1 MAKIRRKE
9 AWRWGSRS
17 RRIGIFAV
25 SPLLCVLSVSLYSLF
40 LYSPLCNLS
49 VCSVLRNEEFIEMI
63 DSFLKW
69 WRMGLLI
76 KNGSGGMGSARQY
89 GGKDAGA
96 VAEPAGSRRPCV
108 LFYSFQFQRLCFF
121 FLFCPFIFFNLLK
134 RSPVLLY
141 LSD

>member
-49 VCSVLRNEEFIEMI
+49 VCSALRNEEFIEMI
-63 DSFLKW
+63 DSLLKW

-89 GGKDAGA
+89 GGMMQVLLAGI
-96 VAEPAGSRRPCV
+96 SRKQACPGV
-108 LFYSFQFQRLCFF
+108 FF
-121 FLFCPFIFFNLLK
+121 FF
-134 RSPVLLY
+134 
-141 LSD
+141 